1 MLNKAQAAEFL
12 GVTPRAIE
20 NYVAQGKLHVQYAPG
35 LRGRIALFDE
45 AELQRLKVE
54 RAQTPYLDPTA
65 KAMVQALFP
74 QPPQPQQPAQQPSQQ
89 SQPLFISLLQS
100 LSDLLKDPDVRYL
113 LTEALKAGV
122 QHWQES
128 EKADQMALSI
138 KEASEATGLSE
149 STLRKDI
156 REGALKAKFKGRG
169 YLIRR
174 ADLQR
179 YLDEEW
185 ED

>member
-20 NYVAQGKLHVQYAPG
+20 NYVAQGKLHVQYAAG

-45 AELQRLKVE
+45 AELQRVKAE

-65 KAMVQALFP
+65 KTIQTLFP
-74 QPPQPQQPAQQPSQQ
+74 QPPQPQQPAPQPPQQPQ
-89 SQPLFISLLQS
+89 SLFLALLQG

-122 QHWQES
+122 QNWQES

>member
-12 GVTPRAIE
+12 GVTPRAVE

-35 LRGRIALFDE
+35 LRGRIALFNE
-45 AELQRLKVE
+45 AELQRLKDE
-54 RAQTPYLDPTA
+54 RAQAPYLDPKVIA
-65 KAMVQALFP
+65 QALFP
-74 QPPQPQQPAQQPSQQ
+74 LPLQQPQPQVPPQPPEP
-89 SQPLFISLLQS
+89 QPLLVSLLEG
-100 LSDLLKDPDVRYL
+100 LRELLKEPAVRSL
-113 LTEALKAGV
+113 LTEAVKAAF
-122 QHWQES
+122 QNWQES
-128 EKADQMALSI
+128 ERVDQTALSI

-149 STLRKDI
+149 STIRRDI
-156 REGALKAKFKGRG
+156 REGVLKAKFKGRG

-179 YLDEEW
+179 YFDEEW